1 MSLLCWRHVLG
12 RKKHSK
18 FRAKTANWAVPG
30 LRGMNKRRK
39 QGLLILALG
48 AFLFKIKSVAQDDIS
63 FPGKFLSITHS
74 SGNDSYR
81 LVITYL
87 ALLVILCF
95 PSVYMDSNTEHSKV
109 KNNPVASGWGRK
121 MVGQWEERN
130 GYLFLISLKWNS
142 RRWVRSKTLKK

>member
-1 MSLLCWRHVLG
+1 
-12 RKKHSK
+12 
-18 FRAKTANWAVPG
+18 
-30 LRGMNKRRK
+30 MNKRRK

-95 PSVYMDSNTEHSKV
+95 PPVYMDSNTEHSKCKKQPRGKWV
-109 KNNPVASGWGRK
+109 GKKDGGSVGGEEWVLVSHLTQMEQPKMSKKQNPQEINKHSKPVFNNKQTTNRK
-121 MVGQWEERN
+121 PRN
-130 GYLFLISLKWNS
+130 STYIF
-142 RRWVRSKTLKK
+142 